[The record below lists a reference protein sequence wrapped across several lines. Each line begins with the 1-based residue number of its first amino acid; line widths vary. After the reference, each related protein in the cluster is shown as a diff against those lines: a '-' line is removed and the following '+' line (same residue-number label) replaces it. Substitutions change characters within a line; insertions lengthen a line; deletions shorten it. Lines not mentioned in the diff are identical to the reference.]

1 MDHEIIKIDLVKS
14 MTVYHFLKT
23 GDFGFNR
30 LCYMTEN
37 SIQLRAFDIIHFYL
51 VTLDLLDINCKIK
64 ITRKKIA
71 FQLFQSSDKLIFFIN
86 YMTLSIMC
94 NL

>member
-1 MDHEIIKIDLVKS
+1 

-23 GDFGFNR
+23 VTLVSTDYVMWQKIVF
-30 LCYMTEN
+30 
-37 SIQLRAFDIIHFYL
+37 RALDIVHFYL
-51 VTLDLLDINCKIK
+51 VTLDLLGINCKIK

-71 FQLFQSSDKLIFFIN
+71 FQLFQSSEKLIFFIN
-86 YMTLSIMC
+86 YVTLSIMR